1 MNLPGGRYDLEAM
14 RERAL
19 AKKAAEKRKKIIG
32 VAVNIILL
40 AVLLGS
46 GWYGW
51 NRWQEHKE
59 EEREMEK
66 LRVAEEAR
74 RAREREER
82 EAKRR
87 EDERKQ
93 REKERREREERDA
106 ARKKAIED
114 ERIRLAEEKIR
125 LEEEKLRQQEK
136 ERAERE
142 WQEKY
147 KSFADN
153 AVKDLK
159 FDTKDYVMCQAGC
172 EDIVECSVAGERW
185 ESLSSMAKTGMTVDF
200 LRALNKD
207 GAVTNEFSETHYPDH
222 ATVRSIL
229 KFIEN
234 ERFTMVFREVPPK
247 PDDKKRNREFIL
259 LSADLNEGLAL
270 PKGGRELT
278 GPDGKVTGFTAP
290 FLYGRTP
297 TFYIMRKAT
306 AARLVRDWRKTKKK
320 IEKSTEQ
327 LEQNA
332 NKDVYIRSR
341 LREEIGDF
349 LAAVRVEMAT
359 PEPDPPPPPPPNAKK
374 KPKQPKSGIKG
385 MTDMKTFK

>member
-32 VAVNIILL
+32 IAVNVVLVVVL
-40 AVLLGS
+40 AS
-46 GWYGW
+46 SAWYGW
-51 NRWQEHKE
+51 SKWQEHKE

-74 RAREREER
+74 RAREKEERDRKER
-82 EAKRR
+82 EAERKRR
-87 EDERKQ
+87 EQ
-93 REKERREREERDA
+93 ERREKEERDA

-114 ERIRLAEEKIR
+114 EKIRLAEQKLL

-142 WQEKY
+142 WQEKH

-159 FDTKDYVMCQAGC
+159 FDPKDYVMCQAGC
-172 EDIVECSVAGERW
+172 EDIVECTVAGERW
-185 ESLSSMAKTGMTVDF
+185 GSLSSMANTGMTVDF

-207 GAVTNEFSETHYPDH
+207 GAVTNEFSETHYPDQ

-229 KFIEN
+229 KFVEN

-247 PDDKKRNREFIL
+247 QDDKKRNREFVL

-320 IEKSTEQ
+320 IEKSAEQ
-327 LEQNA
+327 LEQNE

-349 LAAVRVEMAT
+349 LATVRVEMAT

-374 KPKQPKSGIKG
+374 KPKQPKAGIKG
-385 MTDMKTFK
+385 MTDLKSFK